1 MIFVV
6 VMNQPRVNRPSRKAS
21 VRQMRRRRGRSAR
34 AANRSDQHQRK
45 RAPPRNSD
53 VHKMPPPEL
62 YPPNPSTT
70 RINQSSLQKVENF
83 DREMTLAWSLQRP

>member
-1 MIFVV
+1 
-6 VMNQPRVNRPSRKAS
+6 
-21 VRQMRRRRGRSAR
+21 
-34 AANRSDQHQRK
+34 
-45 RAPPRNSD
+45 
-53 VHKMPPPEL
+53 MPPPEL